1 MLQHTAPGISKIP
14 SAGHTKEFVTGQKPG
29 LIFPWVVVVGDVVD
43 WVLMGDKVVVVEVVE
58 SGPIVVVLVGVVA
71 IDLNESMN

>member
-1 MLQHTAPGISKIP
+1 
-14 SAGHTKEFVTGQKPG
+14 
-29 LIFPWVVVVGDVVD
+29 
-43 WVLMGDKVVVVEVVE
+43 MGDKVVVVEVVE